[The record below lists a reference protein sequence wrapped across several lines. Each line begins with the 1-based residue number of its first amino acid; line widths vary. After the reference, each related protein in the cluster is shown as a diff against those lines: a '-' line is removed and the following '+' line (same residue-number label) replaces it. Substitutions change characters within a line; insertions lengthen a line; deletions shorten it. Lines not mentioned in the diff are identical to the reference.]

1 MEGNLNRARSTIA
14 SRPSSSMSSFAD
26 RDTPLLRERRANG
39 DYSRSKH
46 RQVNLTLKE
55 DHQGHSRVFSET
67 AVPSSLQSP
76 TKAHAEVAN
85 GESSTDPARP
95 WFWNG
100 LHRSTSLADRH
111 RRELQPLEEDGPA
124 LNSFERQAI
133 LEEEEE
139 DSQKLSPGLQNSAA
153 ADADARGSPTQNL
166 GRSRSTN
173 HMRDLRDQV
182 SDLKGKISTLKQR
195 AREDSLRRRSLQSL
209 RTPSPLNNAEQD
221 YSQIPLAEIQNRGSG
236 LGGDELRQNQTLPK
250 PAITEDIQPISPPP
264 ADDEINAQQM
274 QRSPA
279 KDSGIGLPDQADSA
293 EITGIARPDIKET
306 VTNDQTQ
313 DLQLGD
319 EDHGLSKDEVEI
331 TNATPYPDA
340 SQEIPIPEP
349 VAEPTD
355 AAEFDDSEEADTFDE
370 PVGERHEDRADAF
383 DYEHFFLHSS
393 MGHYARK
400 RSSTHSSNY
409 STETER
415 PPTMVHDGNVAERD
429 ESPGKHARAGSSS
442 SISTMAT
449 FATATEGE
457 GTEEE
462 EEEEWTPRQT
472 MAGTWLVDPPV
483 IETDGNKKG
492 SRARA
497 RRNPDSKHEKSAKR
511 HRREHSVTDVGVNEP
526 VPSVPDIMTYL
537 AAFAPK
543 AEGQPAE
550 LNLADSD
557 KALVERVIRSLA
569 KVSRDLHDFGA
580 EGGKYEARVCR
591 RKLDTA
597 RRHLDGEVNGEAF

>member
-1 MEGNLNRARSTIA
+1 MEGNLERARSTIG
-14 SRPSSSMSSFAD
+14 SRPSSSMSAFAD
-26 RDTPLLRERRANG
+26 RDAPLLRERRANG

-85 GESSTDPARP
+85 GESDSDPARP

-111 RRELQPLEEDGPA
+111 RRGLQPLDEDGPA

-133 LEEEEE
+133 IEE
-139 DSQKLSPGLQNSAA
+139 DEEGMQKLSPDPQKSPSLDSES
-153 ADADARGSPTQNL
+153 RSSPTQNL
-166 GRSRSTN
+166 SRSRSTN
-173 HMRDLRDQV
+173 HMRDLRDQM

-195 AREDSLRRRSLQSL
+195 AKEDSLKRRSLQSL

-221 YSQIPLAEIQNRGSG
+221 YSQVRLAEVQNRGSG
-236 LGGDELRQNQTLPK
+236 LDGVDEMRQNKMPGK
-250 PAITEDIQPISPPP
+250 PDLGEVDKVVTPPLGEHEDH
-264 ADDEINAQQM
+264 INHL

-279 KDSGIGLPDQADSA
+279 KDSSVGLPDQAERSENTERSPPGINGLPPADTTQDSQARVEHQESIKDQA
-293 EITGIARPDIKET
+293 EI
-306 VTNDQTQ
+306 
-313 DLQLGD
+313 
-319 EDHGLSKDEVEI
+319 EDVDGNPQISASEAPFESTEIEV
-331 TNATPYPDA
+331 
-340 SQEIPIPEP
+340 
-349 VAEPTD
+349 
-355 AAEFDDSEEADTFDE
+355 DDNEESDTFDE

-415 PPTMVHDGNVAERD
+415 PSTMVRDGSIPEGD
-429 ESPGKHARAGSSS
+429 ESPGKHERAGSSS

-472 MAGTWLVDPPV
+472 MAGTWLVDPPTIDV
-483 IETDGNKKG
+483 NGSKKLKTP
-492 SRARA
+492 RV
-497 RRNPDSKHEKSAKR
+497 RNNADSKHEKFAKR
-511 HRREHSVTDVGVNEP
+511 HRREHSVTDDGVNAP
-526 VPSVPDIMTYL
+526 IPSVPDVMTYL

-543 AEGQPAE
+543 AEGQSSE
-550 LNLADSD
+550 LKLTDSD
-557 KALVERVIRSLA
+557 KALVERVVQSLA